1 MNRIVQ
7 CVPNF
12 SEGRDLEKVEKI
24 VSVLKGR
31 DGFKLVSYLPDPDH
45 NRTVVTLLG
54 DIDAIKEALV
64 DLVGKTTELID
75 LNKHSGEHKRMG
87 ALDVIPF
94 IPLKNITM
102 EECVEVANELGS
114 ELAQKYDLPIYMYA
128 EAAKKDDRVKL
139 PTIRKGEFEGFDE
152 KIKDANWAPDYGTAK
167 KHPTAGC
174 TAVGARVPLIAFNI
188 NLDTADVDIAAKIA
202 KAIRFSSGGYRFVQA
217 GPMELTERGIVQV
230 SMNILDY
237 RKTSIYRVFETVK
250 FEAQRYGV
258 NVIGSEIIGSL
269 PMEALTDC
277 ASYYLK
283 VEGFNMDMVLENNL
297 I

>member
-12 SEGRDLEKVEKI
+12 SEGKDLEKVENI
-24 VSVLKGR
+24 VSVLKNR

-54 DIDAIKEALV
+54 DIDAIKSALV

-75 LNKHSGEHKRMG
+75 LNNHSGEHKRMG
-87 ALDVIPF
+87 ACDVIPF
-94 IPLKNITM
+94 IPIKNITM
-102 EECVEVANELGS
+102 EECVEVANELGQ
-114 ELAQKYDLPIYMYA
+114 ELASKYDLPIYMYA

-152 KIKDANWAPDYGTAK
+152 KIKDPNWAPDYGTAK

-188 NLDTADVDIAAKIA
+188 NLDTDDVEVASNIA

-250 FEAQRYGV
+250 FEAARYGV
-258 NVIGSEIIGSL
+258 TVIGSEIIGSL

-277 ASYYLK
+277 AAFYLK
-283 VEGFNMDMVLENNL
+283 VEDFNMDMVLESSL

>member
-12 SEGRDLEKVEKI
+12 SEGTDLAKVEEI
-24 VSVLKGR
+24 VSVLKDR
-31 DGFKLVSYLPDPDH
+31 EGFKLVSYLPDADH

-54 DIDAIKEALV
+54 DIDAIKVALV

-75 LNKHSGEHKRMG
+75 LNNHSGEHKRMG
-87 ALDVIPF
+87 ATDVIPF

-102 EECVEVANELGS
+102 EECVEVANELGK
-114 ELAQKYDLPIYMYA
+114 ELAEKYDLPIYMYA
-128 EAAKKDDRVKL
+128 EAANKSDRVKL

-152 KIKDANWAPDYGTAK
+152 KMQDPNWAPDYGQAK

-188 NLDTADVDIAAKIA
+188 NLDTNDVDVAANIS
-202 KAIRFSSGGYRFVQA
+202 KAIRFSSGGFRFVQA

-250 FEAQRYGV
+250 FEAARYGV

>member
-12 SEGRDLEKVEKI
+12 SEGRDLDKVEKI
-24 VSVLKGR
+24 VSVLKDR

-152 KIKDANWAPDYGTAK
+152 KIKDANWAPDYGNAK

-188 NLDTADVDIAAKIA
+188 NLDTADVDVAANIA

-250 FEAQRYGV
+250 FEAERYGV

>member
-12 SEGRDLEKVEKI
+12 SEGRDLDKVEEI
-24 VSVLKGR
+24 VSVLKNR
-31 DGFKLVSYLPDPDH
+31 EGFKLVSYLPDPDH

-54 DIDAIKEALV
+54 DIDAIKDALV

-75 LNKHSGEHKRMG
+75 LNNHSGEHKRMG
-87 ALDVIPF
+87 ATDVIPF

-102 EECVEVANELGS
+102 EECVEVANKLGE
-114 ELAQKYDLPIYMYA
+114 ELAAKYDLPIYMYA

-152 KIKDANWAPDYGTAK
+152 KMQDPNWAPDYGSAK

-188 NLDTADVDIAAKIA
+188 NLDTDNVEVAANIA

-250 FEAQRYGV
+250 FEAARYGV

>member
-1 MNRIVQ
+1 MSRVVQ

-12 SEGRDLEKVEKI
+12 SEGKDLDKVEEI
-24 VSVLKGR
+24 VSVLKDR
-31 DGFKLVSYLPDPDH
+31 EGFKLVSYLPDADH

-54 DIDAIKEALV
+54 DIDAIKDALV
-64 DLVGKTTELID
+64 DLVGQTTKLID
-75 LNKHSGEHKRMG
+75 LNNHVGEHKRMG
-87 ALDVIPF
+87 ACDVIPF
-94 IPLKNITM
+94 IPIKNITM
-102 EECVEVANELGS
+102 DECIEVANELGKT
-114 ELAQKYDLPIYMYA
+114 LAEKYDLPIYMYA
-128 EAAKKDDRVKL
+128 DAANKSDRVKL

-152 KIKDANWAPDYGTAK
+152 KIKDPNWAPDYGNAL

-188 NLDTADVDIAAKIA
+188 NLDTDNIEIAAEIS
-202 KAIRFSSGGYRFVQA
+202 KAIRFSSGGFRYVQA

-250 FEAQRYGV
+250 FEARRYGV

-277 ASYYLK
+277 AAYYLK
-283 VEGFNMDMVLENNL
+283 VEGFNMDMVLESSL

>member
-12 SEGRDLEKVEKI
+12 SEGRDLDKVENI
-24 VSVLKGR
+24 VSVLKNR
-31 DGFKLVSYLPDPDH
+31 EGFKLVSYLPDPDH

-54 DIDAIKEALV
+54 DIDAIKDALV

-75 LNKHSGEHKRMG
+75 LNNHSGEHKRMG
-87 ALDVIPF
+87 ATDVIPF

-102 EECVEVANELGS
+102 EECVEVANKLGE
-114 ELAQKYDLPIYMYA
+114 ELAEKYDLPIYMYA

-139 PTIRKGEFEGFDE
+139 PTIRKGEFEGMDE
-152 KIKDANWAPDYGTAK
+152 KMQDPNWAPDYGNAK

-188 NLDTADVDIAAKIA
+188 NLDTDNVEVAASIA
-202 KAIRFSSGGYRFVQA
+202 KAIRFSSGGFRFVQA

-250 FEAQRYGV
+250 FEAARYGV

-283 VEGFNMDMVLENNL
+283 VEDFNMDMVLENSL

>member
-1 MNRIVQ
+1 MNRIIQ

-12 SEGRDLEKVEKI
+12 SEGRDLDKVEEI
-24 VSVLKGR
+24 VSVLKGKE
-31 DGFKLVSYLPDPDH
+31 GFKLVSYLPDPDH

-54 DIDAIKEALV
+54 DIDAIKTALV

-75 LNKHSGEHKRMG
+75 LNNHSGEHKRMG

-94 IPLKNITM
+94 IPIKNISM
-102 EECVEVANELGS
+102 DECVAVANELGE
-114 ELAQKYDLPIYMYA
+114 ELAAKYDLPIYMYA
-128 EAAKKDDRVKL
+128 EAAKKSDRVKL

-152 KIKDANWAPDYGTAK
+152 KIKDENWAPDYGQAK

-188 NLDTADVDIAAKIA
+188 NLNTDNVEVASKIA
-202 KAIRFSSGGYRFVQA
+202 KAIRFSSGGFRYIQA
-217 GPMELTERGIVQV
+217 GPMELTNRGIVQV

-250 FEAQRYGV
+250 FEAARYGV

-277 ASYYLK
+277 ASYYLQ
-283 VEGFNMDMVLENNL
+283 VEDFNMDMILESSL

>member
-12 SEGRDLEKVEKI
+12 SEGKDLEKVEEI
-24 VSVLKGR
+24 VSVLKDR
-31 DGFKLVSYLPDPDH
+31 EGFKLVSYLPDADH

-54 DIDAIKEALV
+54 DIDAIKDALV

-75 LNKHSGEHKRMG
+75 LNNHSGEHKRMG
-87 ALDVIPF
+87 ATDVIPF

-102 EECVEVANELGS
+102 EECIEVANELGK
-114 ELAQKYDLPIYMYA
+114 ELASKYDLPIYMYA
-128 EAAKKDDRVKL
+128 EAAQKSDRVKL

-152 KIKDANWAPDYGTAK
+152 KMKDPNWAPDYGNAS

-188 NLDTADVDIAAKIA
+188 NLDTDNVEIAASIA
-202 KAIRFSSGGYRFVQA
+202 KAIRFSGGGYRYVQA

-250 FEAQRYGV
+250 FEAARYGV